1 VEQPPFAG
9 RQNIEVSAL
18 VRMQELAKRYMLG
31 IRVDQVQLKN
41 VNPPAEVQASFNE
54 VKQSATGPRKCDQFR

>member
-1 VEQPPFAG
+1 
-9 RQNIEVSAL
+9 
-18 VRMQELAKRYMLG
+18 MQELAKRYMLG

-54 VKQSATGPRKCDQFR
+54 VKQSATGLRKCDQYR